1 MSQLVTAIMA
11 TDTKERRVLK
21 MKTSQLFQDLFSGRE
36 DVGEVYSPDIGI
48 VYKVGVTLGATTFV
62 QDHDHLADPNAL
74 QRAIRRTKEQVIEA
88 VFGEFRSYFRQID
101 IALYKHEHEEA
112 ARLLGEME
120 KKMFEVDQ

>member
-11 TDTKERRVLK
+11 TDSGERRILK
-21 MKTSQLFQDLFSGRE
+21 QKTSQLFQDVFSGRE
-36 DVGEVYSPDIGI
+36 DSMHVYSPDIGI
-48 VYKVGVTLGATTFV
+48 VYRIGVTLGAST
-62 QDHDHLADPNAL
+62 LIPEGGSMADPNAL
-74 QRAIRRTKEQVIEA
+74 QHAIRRTKEQVIEA

-120 KKMFEVDQ
+120 KKMFEVDR

>member
-1 MSQLVTAIMA
+1 MSQLVTAITA
-11 TDTKERRVLK
+11 TDMGERRILK

-36 DVGEVYSPDIGI
+36 ETAEVYSPDIGI
-48 VYKVGVTLGATTFV
+48 VYKIGVTLGATTFV
-62 QDHDHLADPNAL
+62 QEHDHLVNPNAL
-74 QRAIRRTKEQVIEA
+74 QHAIRRTKEQVIEA

-120 KKMFEVDQ
+120 KKMFEVDR

>member
-11 TDTKERRVLK
+11 TDTGERRILK
-21 MKTSQLFQDLFSGRE
+21 MKTSQLFQDVFNSRE
-36 DVGEVYSPDIGI
+36 EIAEVYSPDIG
-48 VYKVGVTLGATTFV
+48 VAYKIGVTLGATTLV
-62 QDHDHLADPNAL
+62 REHEHMINPNAL
-74 QRAIRRTKEQVIEA
+74 QHAVRRTKEQVIEA

-120 KKMFEVDQ
+120 KKMFGVD